1 MNPYLLFALRIMLG
15 LIWLYNGL
23 WLKVIL
29 LDAEHL
35 AVVQGLGIDYLSP
48 ENLLRLIG
56 FAETL
61 LALGIWSGLLNRFV
75 SIFQL
80 AILVVMNSIGIVF
93 SGAIAEPLGLLVQN
107 LPMFFCIVIVAIY
120 GAGFPF
126 QETQQ
131 ETQAD
136 VAA

>member
-1 MNPYLLFALRIMLG
+1 MNPYLLFSLRMMLG

-35 AVVQGLGIDYLSP
+35 AVVQGLEISFLSS

-56 FAETL
+56 FAEIL
-61 LALGIWSGLLNRFV
+61 LALGIWSGHLNRFV

-80 AILVVMNSIGIVF
+80 VILLVMNGIGIAF
-93 SGAIAEPLGLLVQN
+93 SGAINEPLGLLIQN
-107 LPMFFCIVIVAIY
+107 LPMFFCIIIVAVY
-120 GAGFPF
+120 GPGFPF
-126 QETQQ
+126 QKISPH
-131 ETQAD
+131 